1 MKKAFAQRLKLV
13 RDSFG
18 ISQLRLA
25 NALGVQQSYVAKW
38 EAEAYHPSEAVKK
51 RIAQFFQVSPGW
63 LADGTGPIF
72 KGIVFIPMF
81 IHMLRSGFNVDR
93 WMNTAMLVVQD
104 GAVMERVAVN
114 ADNEGEA
121 VVFFAR
127 GRDLCLFM
135 HYGLP
140 SHGGRISSGGIK
152 ITELIERMGGWP
164 QTGEETGPDDPGG
177 RRRVCRLPENTFR
190 LISPLSTLE
199 GIEKLLSVAIPGEL
213 KEDCVQKWSGAGTR
227 LGELVGILRREARRD
242 LNNIDF
248 DNSVCK
254 FLLSIDDEDTL
265 KGVLFLVPALMESLG
280 LTRQDVANLSI
291 ADLRKRVLEFCK
303 GSCVW

>member
-1 MKKAFAQRLKLV
+1 MGHMRKGFAERLRLV

-25 NALGVQQSYVAKW
+25 NALGAQQSYVAKW
-38 EAEAYHPSEAVKK
+38 EAEAYDPSEEVKK

-63 LADGTGPIF
+63 LVDGTGPIF

-93 WMNTAMLVVQD
+93 WMKTVMLVGED
-104 GAVMERVAVN
+104 GAVMECVAVN

-121 VVFFAR
+121 VLLFAR
-127 GRDLCLFM
+127 GEDLRLFM

-152 ITELIERMGGWP
+152 ITELVERIGD
-164 QTGEETGPDDPGG
+164 PDDPGG
-177 RRRVCRLPENTFR
+177 GQRICRLPENTFR

-199 GIEKLLSVAIPGEL
+199 GIEKLLSVVIPREL
-213 KEDCVQKWSGAGTR
+213 KEDCVQKRSGAGTR
-227 LGELVGILRREARRD
+227 LEELVGILRREARRD
-242 LNNIDF
+242 LDNIDF
-248 DNSVCK
+248 DNSACK
-254 FLLSIDDEDTL
+254 FLLSIEDEDTL

-280 LTRQDVANLSI
+280 LTRQDVASLSM
-291 ADLRKRVLEFCK
+291 AGLRKSVLEFCQ

>member
-1 MKKAFAQRLKLV
+1 LV

-18 ISQLRLA
+18 IYSFGSQMP
-25 NALGVQQSYVAKW
+25 LGAQQSYVAKW
-38 EAEAYHPSEAVKK
+38 EAEAYDPSEEVKK

-63 LADGTGPIF
+63 LVDGTGPIF

-81 IHMLRSGFNVDR
+81 IHMLRSGFDADR
-93 WMNTAMLVVQD
+93 WMKTVTLVGED
-104 GAVMERVAVN
+104 GAVIERVAVN

-121 VVFFAR
+121 VLLFAR
-127 GRDLCLFM
+127 GSDLRLFM

-140 SHGGRISSGGIK
+140 SHGGRISSGGLK
-152 ITELIERMGGWP
+152 VTEFIEGIGD
-164 QTGEETGPDDPGG
+164 PDDPDG
-177 RRRVCRLPENTFR
+177 RQRIFRLPENTFR

-199 GIEKLLSVAIPGEL
+199 GIEKLLSVVIPREL
-213 KEDCVQKWSGAGTR
+213 KEDCVQKHSGAGTR
-227 LGELVGILRREARRD
+227 LDELIGILRREARRE
-242 LNNIDF
+242 LNNLDF
-248 DNSVCK
+248 DNSACK
-254 FLLSIDDEDTL
+254 FLLSIEDEDTL

-291 ADLRKRVLEFCK
+291 AGLRKSVLEFCK

>member
-1 MKKAFAQRLKLV
+1 MREN
-13 RDSFG
+13 FG

-25 NALGVQQSYVAKW
+25 NALGAQQSYVAKW
-38 EAEAYHPSEAVKK
+38 EAEAYDPSEEVKK

-63 LADGTGPIF
+63 LVDGTGPIF

-81 IHMLRSGFNVDR
+81 IHMLRSGFNAEK
-93 WMNTAMLVVQD
+93 WMKTAMLIARD

-114 ADNEGEA
+114 ADHEGEA
-121 VVFFAR
+121 VILFAR
-127 GRDLCLFM
+127 GEDLRLFM

-152 ITELIERMGGWP
+152 IAELIERIGYS
-164 QTGEETGPDDPGG
+164 DDPGG
-177 RRRVCRLPENTFR
+177 GQGICRLPENTFR

-199 GIEKLLSVAIPGEL
+199 GIEKLLSVAIPRGL
-213 KEDCVQKWSGAGTR
+213 KEDCIQKLSGTGTR
-227 LGELVGILRREARRD
+227 LGELVGILRREARRE

-248 DNSVCK
+248 DNSACK
-254 FLLSIDDEDTL
+254 FLLSIEDEDTL
-265 KGVLFLVPALMESLG
+265 KGVLFLVPVLMESLG
-280 LTRQDVANLSI
+280 LTRQDVASLSM
-291 ADLRKRVLEFCK
+291 AGLRKSVLEFCK